1 MNEDT
6 SRKDLHL
13 YLTPKQFVDKHSF
26 MPMGGLRHLLF
37 YAKQTGLEKAILR
50 IGKRKILISEDG
62 FFNWL
67 KEQNQKGDVQR

>member
-1 MNEDT
+1 
-6 SRKDLHL
+6 
-13 YLTPKQFVDKHSF
+13 

-50 IGKRKILISEDG
+50 IGKRRILISEDG

-67 KEQNQKGDVQR
+67 KEQNQKGGIQ